1 MIDVHLKYL
10 EHFADLPDAVVVD
23 VGCGDGV
30 LVRALAERKARPI
43 GIAPAG
49 PRLEAARALSSR
61 SKRIRYK
68 AGTPDA
74 LPLDDGSA
82 DLVTYLFT
90 FGALPAERHAAALRE
105 ARRVLRPGGRL
116 HMVEPF
122 AEGPYFELIRLV
134 DDPTE
139 RRAQTIRSIAS
150 TWDMGLKP
158 LIAGSYIH
166 LERFTGF
173 DDFRARVTGGDEVR
187 GETFALHER
196 ALRDTFA
203 RLGFGDG
210 TGAVIFRQPC
220 RLYHFGRVEITEQ
233 AA

>member
-10 EHFADLPDAVVVD
+10 EHFAELPDAVVID
-23 VGCGDGV
+23 VGCGDGA
-30 LVRALAERKARPI
+30 LVRGLAERKAHAI

-49 PRLEAARALSSR
+49 PELEAARARSPR

-68 AGTPDA
+68 VGAPDA
-74 LPLDDGSA
+74 LPLDDASA

-90 FGALPAERHAAALRE
+90 FGALPADRHPAALRE

-134 DDPTE
+134 EDPTE
-139 RRAQTIRSIAS
+139 RRAQTIRSIS
-150 TWDMGLKP
+150 GTWEMGLKP

-166 LERFTGF
+166 LERFADF
-173 DDFRARVTGGDEVR
+173 EDFRARLAGGDEVR
-187 GETFALHER
+187 TETFALHER

-203 RLGFGDG
+203 RLGLSDG
-210 TGAVIFRQPC
+210 SGGVIFRQPC
-220 RLYHFGRVEITEQ
+220 RLYHFGRVDVAEQ

>member
-10 EHFADLPDAVVVD
+10 EHFAELPGSTVVD
-23 VGCGDGV
+23 VGCGDGSV
-30 LVRALAERKARPI
+30 VRALAERKAHAI

-49 PRLEAARALSSR
+49 PELDAARTRSPR

-82 DLVTYLFT
+82 DLVTTLFT
-90 FGALPAERHAAALRE
+90 FGILTAERHPAALRE

-139 RRAQTIRSIAS
+139 RRAQTIRSISA
-150 TWDMGLKP
+150 TWEMGLKP

-166 LERFTGF
+166 LERFADF
-173 DDFRARVTGGDEVR
+173 EDFRARLTGDDEVR
-187 GETFALHER
+187 SETFALHER
-196 ALRDTFA
+196 TLRDTFD
-203 RLGFGDG
+203 RLGVGDG
-210 TGAVIFRQPC
+210 SGGVVFRQPC